1 MLFKVTNV
9 LPPLWGFPGSLVV
22 SNPPAKQETWVQSL
36 IGEDP
41 LEEEIATHFSICVCL
56 ENAMNRGAWWATVHV
71 VAKSQTYQLSKHAP
85 LIQAI
90 FLIIKNKMES
100 ISNKTQ
106 LKLVICM
113 KKGSMK
119 INGHEINQRK
129 TLTE

>member
-1 MLFKVTNV
+1 
-9 LPPLWGFPGSLVV
+9 
-22 SNPPAKQETWVQSL
+22 
-36 IGEDP
+36 
-41 LEEEIATHFSICVCL
+41 
-56 ENAMNRGAWWATVHV
+56 MNRGAWWATVHV

-85 LIQAI
+85 LMQAI

-100 ISNKTQ
+100 ISNKTR

-113 KKGSMK
+113 KKASMK